1 MDEGRRC
8 EDKPEPA
15 PITYP
20 AEGYASIMMRVA
32 DRREDVMRLVRL
44 GEEPTKIGADVRA
57 ALAAWGVGDEVLGG
71 VAVLGWTP
79 PDSSRAL
86 DAVIVLSRGVIV
98 VVGVDLPQP
107 ALTLEAPMQTPWTV
121 DGWPLVRTEGAV
133 NPALDAVESASALA
147 AHLQA
152 HDIEPLPVS
161 TIVAVGP
168 FVGQV
173 TQPTND
179 LHRGVRVLHPS
190 TTSILAAVRELATY
204 PHPCAVNPARRL
216 LEVLD
221 EDTAK
226 LDDDEL
232 TAEGFSDTVTS
243 DPASADTWQIPKVE
257 DESAPP
263 APRTPASPVAAP
275 RTPTPVRRPKL
286 IALSAIP
293 LLLCFAIV
301 LLIQT
306 GGTAT
311 SPPPPPAPEST
322 VDGVGFVRR
331 ASQQDTNCAQHSF
344 GDIQAWFQQQPCAG
358 LTRFTFSTEVTRRP
372 AAVAVAVVDLSDED
386 SVAKFRDLLDTAGN
400 GGLTDPVADAHRWA
414 GGPRSFDGAA
424 RVIEQTG
431 NRVRIV
437 QAVWVNGGSQPDDVE
452 LRALAERGTR
462 LPETSA

>member
-1 MDEGRRC
+1 
-8 EDKPEPA
+8 
-15 PITYP
+15 
-20 AEGYASIMMRVA
+20 
-32 DRREDVMRLVRL
+32 MRLVRL

-57 ALAAWGVGDEVLGG
+57 ALAAWGAGNEVLGG

-98 VVGVDLPQP
+98 VVGVDLPEP

-133 NPALDAVESASALA
+133 NPALDALESASALA

-152 HDIEPLPVS
+152 QGIEPLPVS

-190 TTSILAAVRELATY
+190 TTSMLAAVRELATY
-204 PHPCAVNPARRL
+204 QHACTVEPARQL

-221 EDTAK
+221 EDAGK
-226 LDDDEL
+226 LADDDL
-232 TAEGFSDTVTS
+232 TAEGFPDAVTS

-257 DESAPP
+257 DESGEATP
-263 APRTPASPVAAP
+263 APRIPAPRVAAP
-275 RTPTPVRRPKL
+275 RIPALSGFSRRPKL

-293 LLLCFAIV
+293 MVLCFAIV
-301 LLIQT
+301 LLVQT
-306 GGTAT
+306 GTAA
-311 SPPPPPAPEST
+311 SPPPAPAPQST

-344 GDIQAWFQQQPCAG
+344 GDVRAWFQQQPCAG
-358 LTRFTFSTEVTRRP
+358 LTRLTFSTEVTRRP

-386 SVAKFRDLLDTAGN
+386 SAAKLRDLLDTAGS
-400 GGLTDPVADAHRWA
+400 GGLTDLVADAHRWA

-424 RVIEQTG
+424 QVIEQTG

-462 LPETSA
+462 LPWPSA